1 MTAQQA
7 VVTRLQN
14 LCKQNK
20 VTVNRLAYESGV
32 APSTVKNIFYGT
44 SANTGVVT
52 IAKLCDGLDIT
63 LKEFFDDELFVDLE
77 QEIY

>member
-7 VVTRLQN
+7 VVIRLQN

-20 VTVNRLAYESGV
+20 VTVNHLAYVSGV
-32 APSTVKNIFYGT
+32 APSTVKNIIYGS

-52 IAKLCDGLDIT
+52 IAKLCDGLNIT
-63 LKEFFDDELFVDLE
+63 LKEFFDDELFVGLE